1 MTLLRSVIPDFL
13 AIQDRFVETK
23 FHKSSLG
30 KFFFVRYDTLK
41 TTVNPYPNDYANGF
55 LRFTPG

>member
-1 MTLLRSVIPDFL
+1 MTLLRSVIPDFF

-30 KFFFVRYDTLK
+30 KFFFLLDTTL
-41 TTVNPYPNDYANGF
+41 
-55 LRFTPG
+55 